1 MRKEFLGKVVLSTVV
16 LTGTVIAPVL
26 ENSHFAK
33 AEEQQKEEFG
43 QLEKINRSEA
53 TIKLNKGFTYA
64 VNDNGTASI
73 TKVATG
79 ETKNLPSSAKDMN
92 GKSVTLSYI
101 KSDKGLKMMVIDDS
115 QSVQFYGW
123 KKGLKCGLGTA
134 GGAGTVGLAGFG
146 VAGPAGAVV
155 GAVSGGM
162 SGAAASC
169 F

>member
-1 MRKEFLGKVVLSTVV
+1 
-16 LTGTVIAPVL
+16 
-26 ENSHFAK
+26 
-33 AEEQQKEEFG
+33 
-43 QLEKINRSEA
+43 
-53 TIKLNKGFTYA
+53 
-64 VNDNGTASI
+64 
-73 TKVATG
+73 
-79 ETKNLPSSAKDMN
+79 MN

-123 KKGLKCGLGTA
+123 KKGFKCGLGTA
-134 GGAGTVGLAGFG
+134 GGSGTVGLTGFG
-146 VAGPAGAVV
+146 VAGPVGAVV